1 MRVINIKV
9 WFACLSIA
17 LVLAFNLYYFNL
29 INPWPRTL
37 TNPGFYIDALSLLF
51 PLFIF
56 YAITELTISNISAFW
71 IRLGLYLWIVGQSF
85 DLADEIVYQP
95 KWVAYFLEDTTRLLG
110 MFFVAI
116 GAYKLI
122 GKINAMY
129 MAARVES
136 FSDQLT
142 QLPNRRFFIDTLR
155 EKKGTI
161 ALMIIDID
169 FFKQVN
175 DTYGHIVGDEVLY
188 NFGKLLASMIG
199 ERFFAARIGGEEFA
213 VILDDVSEKQTQT
226 IAATILASARKILV
240 NNDYPLSVSMGVGIK
255 HADETQD
262 VLIKKVDEALYRA
275 KRNGR
280 GRIEWASG
288 AGFN

>member
-1 MRVINIKV
+1 M
-9 WFACLSIA
+9 
-17 LVLAFNLYYFNL
+17 LAFNLYYFNL

-56 YAITELTISNISAFW
+56 YAITALTISIISAFW

-188 NFGKLLASMIG
+188 NFGKLLAGMIG
-199 ERFFAARIGGEEFA
+199 EQFFAARIGGEEFA
-213 VILDDVSEKQTQT
+213 VILDDVSETEAQT
-226 IAATILASARKILV
+226 IAATILASARKIRV

-255 HADETQD
+255 HAGETQD

-280 GRIEWASG
+280 GRIEWA
-288 AGFN
+288 AGTGFS